1 MATRRSFWTN
11 VTILTASLT
20 LVGGLLSS
28 IIAVFGSSQ
37 QVQNQTEGDICK
49 LAYEAIGDES
59 LSPYIAAADAKRFM
73 AEQLIL
79 TRKCAQ
85 RIK

>member
-20 LVGGLLSS
+20 LFGGLLSS
-28 IIAVFGSSQ
+28 IIAMFGSSQ
-37 QVQNQTEGDICK
+37 QAQNQAEGDICK
-49 LAYEAIGDES
+49 LAYEAIGDET
-59 LSPYIAAADAKRFM
+59 LSPYINDIDAKWFM
-73 AEQLIL
+73 AEQLLL

>member
-11 VTILTASLT
+11 VTIVTASLT
-20 LVGGLLSS
+20 LFGGLLSS
-28 IIAVFGSSQ
+28 IIAIFGSSQ
-37 QVQNQTEGDICK
+37 QAQNEAQGDMCK
-49 LAYEAIGDES
+49 LAYDAIGDET
-59 LSPYIAAADAKRFM
+59 LNPYITDVDAKQFM

-79 TRKCAQ
+79 ARNCGQ

>member
-11 VTILTASLT
+11 VTIVTASLT
-20 LVGGLLSS
+20 LFGGLLSS

-37 QVQNQTEGDICK
+37 QAQNQTEGDMCK
-49 LAYEAIGDES
+49 LVYDAIGDET
-59 LSPYIAAADAKRFM
+59 LSPYINDIDAKRFM

-79 TRKCAQ
+79 ARKCGQ

>member
-20 LVGGLLSS
+20 LFGGLLSS
-28 IIAVFGSSQ
+28 IIAMFGTSQ
-37 QVQNQTEGDICK
+37 QTQNQTQGEICK
-49 LAYEAIGDES
+49 LAYMAIGDETLNPN
-59 LSPYIAAADAKRFM
+59 LSAEETKRFM
-73 AEQLIL
+73 NEQLIL

-85 RIK
+85 KVK

>member
-28 IIAVFGSSQ
+28 MIAVFGSSQ
-37 QVQNQTEGDICK
+37 QTRNQAEGDLCK
-49 LAYEAIGDES
+49 LVYDAIGDDT
-59 LSPYIAAADAKRFM
+59 LNPYITRVDAKRFA

-79 TRKCAQ
+79 ARKCAQ

>member
-20 LVGGLLSS
+20 LFGGLLSS
-28 IIAVFGSSQ
+28 IIAMLGSSQ
-37 QVQNQTEGDICK
+37 QAQNQTEGDICK
-49 LAYEAIGDES
+49 MVYEAIGDET
-59 LSPYIAAADAKRFM
+59 LSPYINDIDAKRFM
-73 AEQLIL
+73 AEQLL
-79 TRKCAQ
+79 LARKCAQ

>member
-11 VTILTASLT
+11 VTILTASIT
-20 LVGGLLSS
+20 LIGGLLSS
-28 IIAVFGSSQ
+28 IIAMFGSSQ
-37 QVQNQTEGDICK
+37 QTQNQTEAQICK
-49 LAYEAIGDES
+49 LAYDAIGDET
-59 LSPYIAAADAKRFM
+59 LNPYVNEIEAKRFM

-85 RIK
+85 MVK

>member
-11 VTILTASLT
+11 VTIVTASLT
-20 LVGGLLSS
+20 LFGGLLSS
-28 IIAVFGSSQ
+28 IIAMFGSSQ
-37 QVQNQTEGDICK
+37 QAQNQTQGDICK
-49 LAYEAIGDES
+49 MAYDAISDET
-59 LSPYIAAADAKRFM
+59 LNPNVTDADAKRFI

-79 TRKCAQ
+79 ARKCAQ